1 MGRIDVVL
9 GWIVVVWLGL
19 YIKAGNRVIGE
30 GGNFEYVHSDDLRS
44 TALLRRAVAALF
56 CFLKLSFALCSALL
70 LWQGQTSS
78 ATMCVVESKCA
89 LLSANE
95 RW

>member
-30 GGNFEYVHSDDLRS
+30 GGNFEYVNKFRDVFHMLPW
-44 TALLRRAVAALF
+44 L
-56 CFLKLSFALCSALL
+56 
-70 LWQGQTSS
+70 
-78 ATMCVVESKCA
+78 
-89 LLSANE
+89 
-95 RW
+95 